1 MLGLEELVITE
12 PCTLIY
18 SKMFIELG
26 NKNGTLA
33 ISEAISDAHVVKIVD
48 QCNGWI

>member
-1 MLGLEELVITE
+1 MLGLEELVIKK
-12 PCTLIY
+12 PCTFIY
-18 SKMFIELG
+18 AKMFVKSC

-33 ISEAISDAHVVKIVD
+33 IGEATSDAQVVKIVD

>member
-12 PCTLIY
+12 PCTFIY
-18 SKMFIELG
+18 GKMSIESC

-33 ISEAISDAHVVKIVD
+33 ISK
-48 QCNGWI
+48 Q